1 MTLQIAPFALTGFL
15 LATVRAAAFL
25 LVAPPFSSR
34 LIPRKVTA
42 GLSVSLGIL
51 AGPELAAAEV
61 PVEVGPL
68 VGAGVFQVAL
78 GVSLGFLVMLL
89 FSAVAAAGELIDVFG
104 GISVQPSFD
113 PLSGNQAS
121 GFGKIYQ
128 VFATT
133 LLFAIGGHL
142 LIMRGFMESFHAI
155 GTSGLDVGAL
165 QELVI
170 GNFLHFVVAA
180 VEIAAPLLAVAFL
193 IELGQGLVAR
203 SAPQM
208 NVFLAAMPLKILV
221 ALVLIVVAMP
231 LLPGVVSSLV
241 DGGVTDMVRLVRAGG

>member
-1 MTLQIAPFALTGFL
+1 MTLQVAPFALTGFL

-34 LIPRKVTA
+34 LIPRKVIA
-42 GLSVSLGIL
+42 GLSVSLGIV
-51 AGPELAAAEV
+51 AGPDLAASQV
-61 PVEVGPL
+61 PIEVGPL
-68 VGAGVFQVAL
+68 IGAGIFQVVL

-89 FSAVAAAGELIDVFG
+89 FSAVSAAGELIDVFG

-113 PLSGNQAS
+113 PMSGNQSS

-142 LIMRGFMESFHAI
+142 LIMRGFLESFRAI
-155 GTSGLDVGAL
+155 GVDGLDVSGL
-165 QELVI
+165 QELVV

-180 VEIAAPLLAVAFL
+180 VEIAAPLLAVAFI
-193 IELGQGLVAR
+193 IEMGQGLVAR
-203 SAPQM
+203 AAPQM
-208 NVFLAAMPLKILV
+208 NVFLAVMPLKILV
-221 ALVLIVVAMP
+221 ALVLIAVALP
-231 LLPGVVSSLV
+231 LLPGAVSSLV
-241 DGGVTDMVRLVRAGG
+241 DGGVRDIVRLVRMGG